1 MTHHMLHAVVLLTA
15 ALAPF
20 SVPAADLDFSD
31 VDLSTFTGFTTQL
44 QPAKSDPD
52 FQTGPFQSTSVVTA
66 KSLVLADSIRSLP
79 FPNLPTSQTHAFA
92 SASVNNFG
100 LIGVGVSGFFFQ
112 NSLPKNALTADASG
126 TLSIF
131 NNSTESQKLLVDF
144 LIPPP
149 TIQLFGIGNS
159 LPSEPARDVAAV
171 VSARMLSTITHAD
184 GSIDQQHTALD
195 YGLTIF
201 RETQSGVLLPI
212 PTADASGKVSRFDE
226 PDGSFGFQLEPLVLT
241 DFFIAEFAPGDT
253 LEFTFDYLAAASTG
267 FGETGIF
274 AAIGD
279 PLDLAA
285 GGGHFDIHFATAAV
299 PEPTTWTLLAIGLLA
314 LRFGARAGARRRFG

>member
-1 MTHHMLHAVVLLTA
+1 MTHHMFHAVLLLAA
-15 ALAPF
+15 ALAPL
-20 SVPAADLDFSD
+20 SVPAADLAISD

-44 QPAKSDPD
+44 QPAKSDSD
-52 FQTGPFQSTSVVTA
+52 SKTAPFQSTSVVSA
-66 KSLVLADSIRSLP
+66 KSLVQAGSIP
-79 FPNLPTSQTHAFA
+79 FPNLPTSQTQAFA

-100 LIGVGVSGFFFQ
+100 FIGVGVSGFFFQ

-159 LPSEPARDVAAV
+159 LPPDPARDVAAV

-184 GSIDQQHTALD
+184 GSIDQQNTALD
-195 YGLTIF
+195 YGMTLF
-201 RETQSGVLLPI
+201 RDPNFGVLFAI
-212 PTADASGKVSRFDE
+212 PTRDAEGNLTRFEE

-279 PLDLAA
+279 PLNLTT
-285 GGGHFDIHFATAAV
+285 GGGRIDAHFAPTAAI
-299 PEPTTWTLLAIGLLA
+299 PEPSTWALLAIGLLA
-314 LRFGARAGARRRFG
+314 LPFWARAGAQRRRT

>member
-1 MTHHMLHAVVLLTA
+1 MTHHLLRAVLLLTA
-15 ALAPF
+15 ALAPL
-20 SVPAADLDFSD
+20 SVLAADPDISD

-44 QPAKSDPD
+44 QPAKSDSD
-52 FQTGPFQSTSVVTA
+52 SQTAPFQSTSVVSA
-66 KSLVLADSIRSLP
+66 KSLVLAGSIP
-79 FPNLPTSQTHAFA
+79 FPNVPTSQTQAFA

-100 LIGVGVSGFFFQ
+100 FIGVGVSGFFFQ

-131 NNSTESQKLLVDF
+131 NNSTESQSLSVDF
-144 LIPPP
+144 LIPAP
-149 TIQLFGIGNS
+149 TLRFFGIGNS
-159 LPSEPARDVAAV
+159 LPPDPARDVAAV
-171 VSARMLSTITHAD
+171 VSARMLSTITHAN
-184 GSIDQQHTALD
+184 GSVDQQHTALD

-201 RETQSGVLLPI
+201 RETRSGVLLPV

-253 LEFTFDYLAAASTG
+253 IEFIFDYLASASTG

-279 PLDLAA
+279 PLNLSA
-285 GGGHFDIHFATAAV
+285 GGGHFDIHFAPAAI
-299 PEPTTWTLLAIGLLA
+299 PEPTAWTLLAIGLLA
-314 LRFGARAGARRRFG
+314 LRFGARAGAQRRFG